1 MGKFIRDYQV
11 DKTFSK
17 EEETF
22 KPNRKKVKK
31 FKDPEKNVKRNN
43 LKKRLKDDIW
53 IERYLFS
60 TC

>member
-11 DKTFSK
+11 GKTFSK

-31 FKDPEKNVKRNN
+31 FKDPEKRE
-43 LKKRLKDDIW
+43 KKQSKKDQKDDIW

>member
-43 LKKRLKDDIW
+43 LKKIKR
-53 IERYLFS
+53 
-60 TC
+60 

>member
-22 KPNRKKVKK
+22 KPNHKKVKK
-31 FKDPEKNVKRNN
+31 FKDPEKREKKQSKKIKRWHM
-43 LKKRLKDDIW
+43 DWTI
-53 IERYLFS
+53 FV
-60 TC
+60 

>member
-31 FKDPEKNVKRNN
+31 FKDPEKKQS
-43 LKKRLKDDIW
+43 KKD
-53 IERYLFS
+53 
-60 TC
+60 

>member
-11 DKTFSK
+11 GKTFSK

-22 KPNRKKVKK
+22 KPNRKKIKK
-31 FKDPEKNVKRNN
+31 FKDPEKREKKQS
-43 LKKRLKDDIW
+43 KKRLKDDIW

>member
-31 FKDPEKNVKRNN
+31 FKDPEKKRE
-43 LKKRLKDDIW
+43 KKQSKKD
-53 IERYLFS
+53 
-60 TC
+60 

>member
-11 DKTFSK
+11 GKTFSK

-31 FKDPEKNVKRNN
+31 FKDPEKREKKQSKKIKRWHM
-43 LKKRLKDDIW
+43 DWTI
-53 IERYLFS
+53 FV
-60 TC
+60 

>member
-31 FKDPEKNVKRNN
+31 FKDLKNVKRNN
-43 LKKRLKDDIW
+43 LKKIKR
-53 IERYLFS
+53 
-60 TC
+60 

>member
-31 FKDPEKNVKRNN
+31 FKDPEKRGKKQSKKIKR
-43 LKKRLKDDIW
+43 
-53 IERYLFS
+53 
-60 TC
+60 

>member
-11 DKTFSK
+11 DKTFK

-31 FKDPEKNVKRNN
+31 FKDPEKRE
-43 LKKRLKDDIW
+43 KKQSKKD
-53 IERYLFS
+53 
-60 TC
+60 

>member
-1 MGKFIRDYQV
+1 MSKFIRDYQV

-31 FKDPEKNVKRNN
+31 FKDPEKHE
-43 LKKRLKDDIW
+43 KKQSKKD
-53 IERYLFS
+53 
-60 TC
+60 

>member
-11 DKTFSK
+11 GKTFSK

-31 FKDPEKNVKRNN
+31 FKDPEKREKKQFKKIKRWHM
-43 LKKRLKDDIW
+43 DWTI
-53 IERYLFS
+53 FV
-60 TC
+60 

>member
-1 MGKFIRDYQV
+1 MGKFIRYYQV

-31 FKDPEKNVKRNN
+31 FKDPEKRE
-43 LKKRLKDDIW
+43 KKQSKKD
-53 IERYLFS
+53 
-60 TC
+60 

>member
-11 DKTFSK
+11 GKTFSK

-31 FKDPEKNVKRNN
+31 FKNPEKREKKQSKKIKRWHM
-43 LKKRLKDDIW
+43 DWTI
-53 IERYLFS
+53 FV
-60 TC
+60 

>member
-22 KPNRKKVKK
+22 KSNRKKGKKK
-31 FKDPEKNVKRNN
+31 FKDPEKREKKQS
-43 LKKRLKDDIW
+43 KKRLKDDIW

>member
-11 DKTFSK
+11 GKTFSK

-31 FKDPEKNVKRNN
+31 FKDPENVKRNN
-43 LKKRLKDDIW
+43 LKKIKR
-53 IERYLFS
+53 
-60 TC
+60 

>member
-31 FKDPEKNVKRNN
+31 FKDPEKRERNN
-43 LKKRLKDDIW
+43 LKRLKDDIW

>member
-31 FKDPEKNVKRNN
+31 FKDSENVKRNN
-43 LKKRLKDDIW
+43 LKKIKR
-53 IERYLFS
+53 
-60 TC
+60 